1 MSVPLTATSQGD
13 DTEGESYTMTIYHK
27 TLWQRIKE
35 HPLPY
40 ISLLI
45 IAICAILAIVWSAQ
59 YAKYLLVYP
68 KAFQRG
74 LARKCTDFL
83 ISTWAVLLVPGAN
96 IICTALLGV
105 NMSKWRQ
112 LARASKGGGGAGPA
126 GVKSGAGPAG
136 VKSGAGPSGRN
147 PGGNPGAGAAGGK

>member
-1 MSVPLTATSQGD
+1 MSVPRTETSTVPEEYNEDQ
-13 DTEGESYTMTIYHK
+13 SYTMTIYHK

-59 YAKYLLVYP
+59 YAKYLLVYS

-105 NMSKWRQ
+105 NMSKWKQ
-112 LARASKGGGGAGPA
+112 LARASKGGGPA
-126 GVKSGAGPAG
+126 
-136 VKSGAGPSGRN
+136 
-147 PGGNPGAGAAGGK
+147 GGNPGAVATGGKPGASGASGNK